1 MVRNLSPSLPPSL
14 ISQIDLSSDL
24 GFGDL
29 LCNQHGISAI
39 KMCTPGRLLM
49 PEIMVKW
56 LFPFDFLKSM
66 LPNLLRKSLC
76 CHVNAWVLLFSRLVD
91 ADIFFS
97 VDKWFYY
104 YPSGSEI

>member
-1 MVRNLSPSLPPSL
+1 
-14 ISQIDLSSDL
+14 
-24 GFGDL
+24 
-29 LCNQHGISAI
+29 
-39 KMCTPGRLLM
+39 MCTPGRLLM

-91 ADIFFS
+91 ADIFFQLI
-97 VDKWFYY
+97 
-104 YPSGSEI
+104 SGFIIIHQDLRYSMVNNPHPGLVLMRGWPGPCSLRIFANHNAFCYAR